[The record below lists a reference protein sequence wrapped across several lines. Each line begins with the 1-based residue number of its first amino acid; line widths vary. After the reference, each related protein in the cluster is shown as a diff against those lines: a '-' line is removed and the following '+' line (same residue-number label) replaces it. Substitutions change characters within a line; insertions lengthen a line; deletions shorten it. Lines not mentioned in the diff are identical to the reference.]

1 MYREVIIMIKIQRA
15 IFQHKS
21 WSREKEIIMKIIWK
35 LEEIKIKF
43 KKIGRFE
50 KAICISH
57 LHDIKLENINT
68 LNSWFFFSSFICIR
82 FVCRVWFYF
91 LRIIILFFFLG
102 AKRSC
107 KSTNKISPHQFTM
120 RKEIWLIPFPPPW
133 KFSVLFV

>member
-68 LNSWFFFSSFICIR
+68 LNSWFFFIFYLHKIC
-82 FVCRVWFYF
+82 VSCV
-91 LRIIILFFFLG
+91 ILFFENNHLIFFLG